1 MSSYFIKY
9 ENVAIYV
16 CQTSK
21 LISSYSYTVIPIAG
35 QMDYEYKRLR
45 YPYANCIRMDLREQ
59 LFGKNLQKTLPK
71 KIMKEVCNLI
81 EVKALLRDEKIDRL
95 LSGE

>member
-71 KIMKEVCNLI
+71 KIMNEVCNLI

>member
-59 LFGKNLQKTLPK
+59 LFGLFKKMILAGLNPK
-71 KIMKEVCNLI
+71 EADLYIP
-81 EVKALLRDEKIDRL
+81 
-95 LSGE
+95 

>member
-9 ENVAIYV
+9 ENFAIYV

-71 KIMKEVCNLI
+71 KIMSEVCNLV
-81 EVKALLRDEKIDRL
+81 EVKSLIRDEKIDRL
-95 LSGE
+95 LSGK

>member
-21 LISSYSYTVIPIAG
+21 LRSSYSYTVIPIGG
-35 QMDYEYKRLR
+35 QVDYQYKCLR
-45 YPYANCIRMDLREQ
+45 YPYANCIKMDLREQ
-59 LFGKNLQKTLPK
+59 LYGKNLQKTLPK
-71 KIMKEVCNLI
+71 KIKDEICNLI
-81 EVKALLRDEKIDRL
+81 EVKALLREEKIDRL